1 MDFITGLPKY
11 EGKEVILVIVDRLTK
26 YAHFLSL
33 SHPFK
38 ASTVAQL
45 FLDNVYK
52 LHGLP
57 TDIVSDRDP
66 IFTSQFWKELL
77 NKIGVK

>member
-1 MDFITGLPKY
+1 MDFVAGLPRS
-11 EGKEVILVIVDRLTK
+11 EGKDVLMVIMDKLTK
-26 YAHFLSL
+26 YCHLLTL

-38 ASTVAQL
+38 AAEVAQL

-57 TDIVSDRDP
+57 TKIITDRDP
-66 IFTSQFWKELL
+66 LFTSNF
-77 NKIGVK
+77 